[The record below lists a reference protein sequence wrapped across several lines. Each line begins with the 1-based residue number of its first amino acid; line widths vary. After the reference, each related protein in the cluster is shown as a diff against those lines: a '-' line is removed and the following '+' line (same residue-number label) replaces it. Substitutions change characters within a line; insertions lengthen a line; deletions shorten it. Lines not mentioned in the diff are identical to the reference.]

1 MNELPGQVVRLI
13 EMAIDE
19 DIGSGDLTSE
29 ALFDDELRGRA
40 IIEARESMVC
50 CGLYVAQEVFS
61 KIDPGI
67 TFIALKSEGEDAE
80 VGDPLAEVQGTM
92 KTLLA
97 GERIALNFLQRT
109 CGVATLS
116 RRYAIL
122 AAGRSEILDSRKT
135 IPGWRWLD
143 KMAVRTGGC
152 TNHRM
157 GLYDGV
163 LIKDNHIAACGSVAG
178 AVKRARRSA
187 PPGTRIEVE
196 VEDLKGLEEA
206 LAGEADIIMLDNFSP
221 EEVQKAVRLCGG
233 RARLEISGGVSLEN
247 IGAYLDTAGVDYI
260 SVGGL
265 THSAPAADIAME
277 ILTNRE
283 G

>member
-1 MNELPGQVVRLI
+1 MKGLPGQVVRLI
-13 EMAIDE
+13 EMALDE

-29 ALFDDELRGRA
+29 ALLEDELRGKA
-40 IIEARESMVC
+40 IIEAREPLVC

-67 TFIALKSEGEDAE
+67 SFVALKSEGEDAA
-80 VGDPLAEVQGTM
+80 VGDPLAEVQGIM

-97 GERIALNFLQRT
+97 GERVALNFLQRT

-152 TNHRM
+152 TNHRV

-178 AVKRARRSA
+178 AVKRARRFA
-187 PPGTRIEVE
+187 PPGTRIEIE
-196 VEDLKGLEEA
+196 VEDLEGLDEA
-206 LAGEADIIMLDNFSP
+206 LTGEADIIMLDNFSP
-221 EEVQKAVRLCGG
+221 EEVSRAVRICGG

-260 SVGGL
+260 SVGSL
-265 THSAPAADIAME
+265 THSAPAVDIAME
-277 ILTNRE
+277 ILTNGE

>member
-1 MNELPGQVVRLI
+1 MNGLPGQVVRLI

-40 IIEARESMVC
+40 VIEARESMVC

-61 KIDPGI
+61 KIDPGV
-67 TFIALKSEGEDAE
+67 TFIALKSEGEDAA

-116 RRYAIL
+116 RRYALL

-178 AVKRARRSA
+178 AVKRARRLA

-221 EEVQKAVRLCGG
+221 EEVPKAVRLCGG

-265 THSAPAADIAME
+265 THSAPAVDIAME
-277 ILTNRE
+277 ILTNGE